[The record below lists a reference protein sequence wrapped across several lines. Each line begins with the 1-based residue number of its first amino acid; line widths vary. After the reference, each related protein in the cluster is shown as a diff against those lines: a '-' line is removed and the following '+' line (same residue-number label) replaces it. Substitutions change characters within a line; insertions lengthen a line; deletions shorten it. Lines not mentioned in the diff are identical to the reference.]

1 MWGGVGGV
9 CRNAG
14 PADNIGG
21 VQCSVVPV
29 THLPICLLSSLVVM
43 IGTLSSRSPVEN
55 VTSIE
60 SVPRSATPTPTEP
73 IDVASEL
80 PGGLDAGVRR
90 FWYVAATVRERIK
103 ALRSAANAPLGRSAD
118 KFLWEVSHARDV
130 LLTDAA

>member
-1 MWGGVGGV
+1 MGGEGGV
-9 CRNAG
+9 CWNAG

-21 VQCSVVPV
+21 VRCSVVPV

-43 IGTLSSRSPVEN
+43 IGTLSSRGPVEN

-60 SVPRSATPTPTEP
+60 LVPRSAASPLEP

-80 PGGLDAGVRR
+80 PGGLDGGG

>member
-1 MWGGVGGV
+1 MQR
-9 CRNAG
+9 CASDSS
-14 PADNIGG
+14 A
-21 VQCSVVPV
+21 
-29 THLPICLLSSLVVM
+29 HLFTFQP
-43 IGTLSSRSPVEN
+43 GRDDAASPL
-55 VTSIE
+55 
-60 SVPRSATPTPTEP
+60 EP

-80 PGGLDAGVRR
+80 PGGLDGGGGW